1 MACIITSC
9 RFLFF
14 EIDTLL
20 NMVYGISFF
29 SPLSFFS
36 EDLASKPG
44 ILLCLTVFFTAFI
57 IANWLMPQAIRFAH
71 RFQLVDHP
79 SFRKKHIKST
89 PILGGVSIFISVVF
103 ALILSSLYLYNYPN
117 VELDFKIVFGL
128 CSAVSL
134 MVFFGLK
141 DDILAVSPLEKIFF
155 QIITALFVIV
165 SCGVRI
171 DNFAGLFDVYE
182 LPIFLSYSFSV
193 FVFVIVVNAFNLI
206 DGIDGL
212 SASIGLLCTFSFGVF
227 FYLNELVAQSIFMF
241 CYTGALTA
249 FLIYNFKKRLFLGD
263 NGSMGLGVVIAFGVF
278 SIISISNGANLV
290 QGSGY
295 FFNNTSVIVLALI
308 SYPLLD
314 TIRVFCVRLIK
325 GNSPFSPDRNH
336 LHHHLLNL
344 KLSHFESTLLVVVY
358 TILIT
363 SIAFA
368 LNSYNITHHFFIML
382 LLSSLIYII
391 SWISNRKQI

>member
-20 NMVYGISFF
+20 NMVYGLSFF

-79 SFRKKHIKST
+79 NFRKKHIKST

-134 MVFFGLK
+134 MVFFWIERRYFSGK
-141 DDILAVSPLEKIFF
+141 PLRENIF
-155 QIITALFVIV
+155 
-165 SCGVRI
+165 S
-171 DNFAGLFDVYE
+171 NYN
-182 LPIFLSYSFSV
+182 SSFCDCK
-193 FVFVIVVNAFNLI
+193 LW
-206 DGIDGL
+206 
-212 SASIGLLCTFSFGVF
+212 
-227 FYLNELVAQSIFMF
+227 
-241 CYTGALTA
+241 
-249 FLIYNFKKRLFLGD
+249 R
-263 NGSMGLGVVIAFGVF
+263 
-278 SIISISNGANLV
+278 SN
-290 QGSGY
+290 
-295 FFNNTSVIVLALI
+295 
-308 SYPLLD
+308 
-314 TIRVFCVRLIK
+314 
-325 GNSPFSPDRNH
+325 
-336 LHHHLLNL
+336 
-344 KLSHFESTLLVVVY
+344 
-358 TILIT
+358 
-363 SIAFA
+363 
-368 LNSYNITHHFFIML
+368 
-382 LLSSLIYII
+382 
-391 SWISNRKQI
+391 